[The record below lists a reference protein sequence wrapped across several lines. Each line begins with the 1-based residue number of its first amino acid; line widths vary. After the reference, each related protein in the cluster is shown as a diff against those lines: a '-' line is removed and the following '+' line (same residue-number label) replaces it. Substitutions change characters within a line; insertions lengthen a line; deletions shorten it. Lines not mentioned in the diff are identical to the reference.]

1 MKLKPKKKVLDS
13 GALGAYGAPPVDKQ
27 PPGKDIKNDKAVLQ
41 RVQETGYKSPS
52 YWWRGWAVC
61 KQITLGTYDAKND
74 EYGIRFSAYTLDV
87 VRSCLPA
94 IDAEAKL
101 GTLPDRC
108 RYTAERQRK
117 EYKKAREELWALPL
131 EERRA
136 KANTR
141 VVECLNKYVA
151 AGEKAK
157 QSFLKSVEDGLLFAL
172 EWAAGTAEACAIG
185 DACAALLGHSEEPER
200 FPFMVQHVYN
210 EHCKQLVQDRY
221 SGGSTSFSNAV
232 DRAKRTAYSQLVAA
246 LQMYCLHVYKDH
258 NVPTVQ
264 EKEIA

>member
-1 MKLKPKKKVLDS
+1 
-13 GALGAYGAPPVDKQ
+13 
-27 PPGKDIKNDKAVLQ
+27 
-41 RVQETGYKSPS
+41 
-52 YWWRGWAVC
+52 
-61 KQITLGTYDAKND
+61 
-74 EYGIRFSAYTLDV
+74 